1 LKIDTQPH
9 ENHQVK
15 LTIEIDQQELE
26 KAKRQAASKI
36 AQRLKIPG
44 FRPGKAPYQVVLRYV
59 GDEEVKKEAIETT
72 AEELYPKAIKEV
84 GIQPYG
90 AASLENINDSSDGPI
105 VLYFNVPLKAE
116 TTLGNYLDV
125 RVPYEI
131 SAITDQDVEK
141 ALQNLRE
148 NQAIVEPVDR
158 PAQEGDRLQVLLSG
172 IRKQVTPDQDATL
185 INERSIPVV
194 IEKVDADTSDE
205 WPFPGFSHQLIDLST
220 DDEKQI
226 SYKYPDNSPF
236 ETLRDVDAEF
246 HVKVERVSI
255 RRLPELND
263 EFAQSIEDFESL
275 EQLRTEARANLER
288 QQQETYEQAYNEL
301 ILNKILETATLKYPP
316 QMIED
321 EIQDLID
328 RLKNRLEQ
336 QGLELDTYLKMR
348 KLSLEDLKSEM
359 RATAE
364 ENIQRS
370 LILFKVADNEHI
382 EVSPEDIKEETTHTI
397 TRLSEV
403 LPEDQLKRLSSGKM
417 VNSLI
422 RSIMVD
428 RLIHKTQERLRN
440 IAQGISNE
448 KQETSEADEAGKN
461 EKLEEIVSN
470 KNE

>member
-59 GDEEVKKEAIETT
+59 GDEEVKKEAIETI
-72 AEELYPKAIKEV
+72 AEELYPKAIKEA

-90 AASLENINDSSDGPI
+90 VASLENINDSSDGPI
-105 VLYFNVPLKAE
+105 VLDFNVPLEAE
-116 TTLGNYLDV
+116 TTLGNYLDI

-131 SAITDQDVEK
+131 SVITDQDVEK

-148 NQAIVEPVDR
+148 NQAVVEPVDR

-226 SYKYPDNSPF
+226 ARKIYK
-236 ETLRDVDAEF
+236 
-246 HVKVERVSI
+246 
-255 RRLPELND
+255 
-263 EFAQSIEDFESL
+263 
-275 EQLRTEARANLER
+275 
-288 QQQETYEQAYNEL
+288 
-301 ILNKILETATLKYPP
+301 
-316 QMIED
+316 
-321 EIQDLID
+321 
-328 RLKNRLEQ
+328 
-336 QGLELDTYLKMR
+336 
-348 KLSLEDLKSEM
+348 
-359 RATAE
+359 
-364 ENIQRS
+364 
-370 LILFKVADNEHI
+370 
-382 EVSPEDIKEETTHTI
+382 
-397 TRLSEV
+397 
-403 LPEDQLKRLSSGKM
+403 
-417 VNSLI
+417 
-422 RSIMVD
+422 
-428 RLIHKTQERLRN
+428 KT
-440 IAQGISNE
+440 
-448 KQETSEADEAGKN
+448 
-461 EKLEEIVSN
+461 
-470 KNE
+470 